1 MTLAEVLDR
10 CKQQTRLTPLITDA
24 NLVSW
29 LRQAI
34 KKFGVKSKFLDKWM
48 IIPCKADTAKYLLP
62 GDHVITTAA
71 FYDEVRLQQ
80 CTAFDAQLVNPTTPL
95 YYYEDE
101 WEDEASQ
108 SEPSEFAKHYALMGE
123 FWMLQLMRSQ
133 NSYGR
138 KTITLVAAPTEDG
151 EAFMPI
157 TGAIEGTLTA
167 DSFYYPDT
175 VGIPVGAWSSA
186 KNILLFYK
194 AFDRMP
200 LEADDNIVWNDV
212 LATCYTA
219 GAVSL
224 AMGTEDDEYDRYRAW
239 LYDFIAS
246 GVGDALKGVAINARA
261 R

>member
-10 CKQQTRLTPLITDA
+10 CNQQTRLTPLITDA

-34 KKFGVKSKFLDKWM
+34 KRFGVKSKFLDKWLV
-48 IIPCKADTAKYLLP
+48 IPCKADTAKYLLP
-62 GDHVITTAA
+62 GDHVVTTAA

-80 CTAFDAQLVNPTTPL
+80 CTAFDVQSVNPTTPL

-101 WEDEASQ
+101 WQDES
-108 SEPSEFAKHYALMGE
+108 SEGVVSEFIYQYAMEE
-123 FWMLQLMRSQ
+123 FWMFQLARSQ

-138 KTITLVAAPTEDG
+138 KTITLVAAPAEDG
-151 EAFMPI
+151 EAVAPV
-157 TGAIEGTLTA
+157 TGTLEGTLTA

-186 KNILLFYK
+186 KNLLLFYK

-200 LEADDNIVWNDV
+200 TDPDDDVVWNDA
-212 LATCYTA
+212 LAVCYTA

-239 LYDFIAS
+239 LYDFIMN
-246 GVGDALKGVAINARA
+246 GVGDALKGIAINARA

>member
-1 MTLAEVLDR
+1 MTLSEVLDR

-24 NLVSW
+24 NIVSW

-48 IIPCKADTAKYLLP
+48 IIPCKAGTAKYLLP
-62 GDHVITTAA
+62 GDHAITTGV

-80 CTAFDAQLVNPTTPL
+80 CTAFDVQLVNPDTPL

-101 WEDEASQ
+101 WEDESSQAEQ
-108 SEPSEFAKHYALMGE
+108 SEFIKQYALMGD
-123 FWMLQLMRSQ
+123 FWMLQLARSQ
-133 NSYGR
+133 NSYAR
-138 KTITLVAAPTEDG
+138 KTLTLVAAPTADG
-151 EAFMPI
+151 EAIMPP
-157 TGAIEGTLTA
+157 TGCIEGTMTA
-167 DSFYYPDT
+167 DTFYYPNT

-200 LEADDNIVWNDV
+200 TDAADDVVWNDA
-212 LATCYTA
+212 LAVCYTA

-239 LYDFIAS
+239 LYDFIMN